1 MDKEKVLLGSGHL
14 FLTEVTTDGEIPEN
28 LFNDSNNV
36 GSISGGAEMTYTPTI
51 YNVENDDNEILESF
65 ITKEEAVLKTG
76 VLNWNLENINKV
88 TVGGTYDSSKN
99 TLTIG
104 GKKNVKKLA
113 VGFEHTE
120 DNYKLQVA
128 MIGIPQKGLTINF
141 NKEKETI
148 VDAEFN
154 ASKLSNGEFVKITE
168 NNTGE

>member
-76 VLNWNLENINKV
+76 VLN
-88 TVGGTYDSSKN
+88 
-99 TLTIG
+99 
-104 GKKNVKKLA
+104 
-113 VGFEHTE
+113 
-120 DNYKLQVA
+120 
-128 MIGIPQKGLTINF
+128 
-141 NKEKETI
+141 
-148 VDAEFN
+148 
-154 ASKLSNGEFVKITE
+154 
-168 NNTGE
+168 

>member
-1 MDKEKVLLGSGHL
+1 M
-14 FLTEVTTDGEIPEN
+14 
-28 LFNDSNNV
+28 
-36 GSISGGAEMTYTPTI
+36 
-51 YNVENDDNEILESF
+51 
-65 ITKEEAVLKTG
+65 
-76 VLNWNLENINKV
+76 ENINKV